1 MAERPKDGH
10 RQRSLPFR
18 CIWTI
23 VAEMSR
29 SAVLSLLMALGCTSK
44 SDPSP
49 PDRMV
54 EPDGAVPVAVS
65 ADASSADTSSAD
77 TSSADTS
84 SADAFSA
91 DASPADASSADASP
105 ADASSADASVDASV
119 DRAAGDA
126 ADPLFTDPAAPH
138 CQFGTASL
146 HIRGQLEGQTIDDP
160 AYKLTYFDRQSF
172 SLPTTVVNGQLD
184 YSLKLT
190 WSEPLT
196 SDRAIP
202 VTGAGFTVS
211 QGQPLAGRKYCITG
225 GLFGSPSP
233 PPGAQGRMVFFRIT
247 GARADS
253 CSGPEVAV
261 ALAGCA
267 FRTISYPFDE

>member
-1 MAERPKDGH
+1 MAVRPKDGH

-29 SAVLSLLMALGCTSK
+29 SAVLSLLMALSCTSK
-44 SDPSP
+44 SDPAP

-54 EPDGAVPVAVS
+54 EPDGAVPVVVS
-65 ADASSADTSSAD
+65 ADASSADASSAD
-77 TSSADTS
+77 T
-84 SADAFSA
+84 
-91 DASPADASSADASP
+91 
-105 ADASSADASVDASV
+105 SSADASVDASV

-247 GARADS
+247 GARAES